1 MKLLI
6 LDDQGP
12 VGAIISRI
20 AQQSGW
26 QAFHTVSPDQIQ
38 KTIQDE
44 QIDVIMLDYLIES
57 PESKINGLSILETLR
72 SSGITIP
79 AILFTGWP
87 DLVDRSLAK
96 TLNVLGILEK
106 PLSIQEL
113 RITLND
119 AKKQVLEQAASS

>member
-26 QAFHTVSPDQIQ
+26 TAFHTVSPEGVEQ
-38 KTIQDE
+38 TIKRDS
-44 QIDVIMLDYLIES
+44 INVLMLDYLIES
-57 PESKINGLSILETLR
+57 PESEINGLSILEKLR
-72 SSGITIP
+72 AAGVQIP

-87 DLVDRSLAK
+87 DLVDRAK
-96 TLNVLGILEK
+96 AKSLNVLGILEK

-113 RITLND
+113 RLILND
-119 AKKQVLEQAASS
+119 AKKQVLEQTAAN

>member
-26 QAFHTVSPDQIQ
+26 QALHTVSPDEIESTIHKDQIN
-38 KTIQDE
+38 
-44 QIDVIMLDYLIES
+44 VLMLDYLIEG
-57 PESKINGLSILETLR
+57 PESPVNGLTVLEKLR
-72 SSGITIP
+72 NAGIQIP

-87 DLVDRSLAK
+87 DLVDRAK
-96 TLNVLGILEK
+96 ARSLNVLGVLEK

-113 RITLND
+113 RLILND
-119 AKKQVLEQAASS
+119 AKKQVLEQASPA

>member
-26 QAFHTVSPDQIQ
+26 QAFHTVSPDQIGQ
-38 KTIQDE
+38 TILKDG
-44 QIDVIMLDYLIES
+44 IDVLMLDYLIES
-57 PESKINGLSILETLR
+57 PESEINGLSILEKLR
-72 SSGITIP
+72 AAGVRIP

-87 DLVDRSLAK
+87 DLVDRPKAK
-96 TLNVLGILEK
+96 SLNVLGILEK

-113 RITLND
+113 RVILND
-119 AKKQVLEQAASS
+119 AKKQVLEQSSAG

>member
-26 QAFHTVSPDQIQ
+26 EALNTVSCQQIEQ
-38 KTIQDE
+38 TIRKE
-44 QIDVIMLDYLIES
+44 RIDVVMLDYLIEN
-57 PESKINGLSILETLR
+57 PESKVNGLSVLSDLR
-72 SSGITIP
+72 KAGIQIP

-87 DLVDRSLAK
+87 DLVDRVQAK
-96 TLNVLGILEK
+96 ALGVLEK

-113 RITLND
+113 RVTLNG
-119 AKKQVLEQAASS
+119 AKKQVLEQTASH